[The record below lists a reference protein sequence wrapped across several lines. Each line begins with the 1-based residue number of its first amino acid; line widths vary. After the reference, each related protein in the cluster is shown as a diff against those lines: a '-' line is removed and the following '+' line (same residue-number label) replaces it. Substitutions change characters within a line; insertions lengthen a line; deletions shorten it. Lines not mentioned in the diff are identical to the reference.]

1 MFRLNN
7 SNVRAALMLGAATAS
22 ALSLVGAARAD
33 NVETVV
39 VTGSRIPQVGLTA
52 TSPVT
57 SLGQKEIKL
66 EGATS
71 IGNLLSTLPSVVN
84 DGDGQTVNNGSVG
97 VSTIDLRNLG
107 TKRTLVLVDG
117 KRLVAA
123 DASLNVDTNQIPAT
137 MIDRIEVLTGGA
149 SAVYGSDAVAGVVN
163 IILKKDF
170 QGIEADSQA
179 SLTDHGDG
187 LIHDSSMILGVSSDN
202 GKGNV
207 TIYGEFMHRAPVSE
221 ADRDFSAHALAATN
235 YTGCFG
241 APATHFG
248 GFCFSGSGS
257 ITEGRVKTGALGGTD
272 PLTGLPISGPT
283 SECTATVSHVLVHVG
298 CTTMFTPNHGFL
310 VYDGRTF
317 NFAPFQQ
324 LQTQGQRYSFGGTG
338 HYQVDEQVDFY
349 TRLTFSDNQVRT
361 QIGPSPMTALFNINC
376 GNPEMSDAVRQVIFG
391 TTPVGTIAAQCAT
404 DQQAG
409 HTGSVFD
416 QRLVSLARRLSE
428 VGPRIGVNEHS
439 AFQMVG
445 GVKGD
450 LGEGWSYD
458 FSGQYGH
465 TFVSQV
471 LLNDALKGNFQNGL
485 LVDPNTGK
493 CTQDVANCTPLNFF
507 TAGGLTPANVNY
519 IRSNLIVD
527 TTVNQ
532 WDMQLNLVGN
542 LDEFGIRSP
551 WAKDP
556 IGVGVGAEYRQEDAA
571 VRPDHNLQI
580 GNLVGNNQIVA
591 TSGGFRVGEGYGEM
605 RIPIIQDME
614 FARDLTFEGS
624 GRFSS
629 YDRAGSTWTWKAG
642 LEWQVIDDLK
652 FRVAQERSVRAPNVS
667 ELFTPAGGTSAN
679 PGRDPCSALSSV
691 ATTAALCIATGVPA
705 ASVFTHQLDC
715 PTNQC
720 QGAIGGNPFLKPEV
734 SDSRTLGVVLTP
746 TFIPGLTATVDWYD
760 IKIAGYVTAIPIQ
773 TILANCYSTASNPTQ
788 SATNPFCT
796 FVHRDALGTITTT
809 NTGFVVQAEGNIAEN
824 KTDGLDIEVNY
835 DTELGDW
842 GMPGWGSLST
852 NWIANWASFN
862 ELSVVGF
869 SCVGLWGPQ
878 CGEPEPRFKSN
889 LRVTWSD
896 ADDEFAVSVK
906 WRHLSDVQFE
916 QNDPAHGVI
925 FSNTPTLQ
933 IPEFDYIDLSGT
945 WNVTDQLQLRAG
957 VRNLFGK
964 NPPVTDNNSAPASS
978 INGNTFPGTYD
989 ALGRVVFIGAT
1000 AKL

>member
-1 MFRLNN
+1 
-7 SNVRAALMLGAATAS
+7 MLGAATAS
-22 ALSLVGAARAD
+22 ALTLAGAAKAD
-33 NVETVV
+33 TVETVV

-57 SLGQKEIKL
+57 SLGAKDIKL
-66 EGATS
+66 DGANS

-84 DGDGQTVNNGSVG
+84 DGDGQSVNNGSVG

-187 LIHDSSMILGVSSDN
+187 LTHDSSLILGVSSDN

-207 TIYGEFMHRAPVSE
+207 TIYGEFMHRDPISE
-221 ADRDFSAHALAATN
+221 ANRDFSANALAATN
-235 YTGCFG
+235 YTGCHG
-241 APATHFG
+241 LPATHFG
-248 GFCFSGSGS
+248 GFCFGGGSGT
-257 ITEGRVKTGALGGTD
+257 IFEGRVKTVSLGG
-272 PLTGLPISGPT
+272 PT
-283 SECTATVSHVLVHVG
+283 AGT
-298 CTTMFTPNHGFL
+298 TTMFTPGGGIAA
-310 VYDGRTF
+310 YDGRTF

-324 LQTQGQRYSFGGTG
+324 LQTQGQRYSFGATG

-376 GNPEMSDAVRQVIFG
+376 GNPEMSDAVRQAIFG
-391 TTPVGTIAAQCAT
+391 TTPGGTIAAQCAT
-404 DQQAG
+404 DIEAG
-409 HTGSVFD
+409 HTGSIFD
-416 QRLVSLARRLSE
+416 QRLVSLARRLVE

-439 AFQMVG
+439 AFQLVG
-445 GVKGD
+445 GIKGD

-471 LLNDALKGNFQNGL
+471 LLNDALKANFQNGL
-485 LVDPNTGK
+485 LVDPNTGL
-493 CTQDVANCTPLNFF
+493 CTQDPANCSPMNFF
-507 TAGGLTPANVNY
+507 TGDAGLTAANVNY
-519 IRSNLIVD
+519 IRSNLVVN
-527 TTVNQ
+527 TYVNQ
-532 WDMQLNLVGN
+532 WDMQLNVVGN

-556 IGVGVGAEYRQEDAA
+556 IGVGIGGEYRQEDAA

-591 TSGGFRVGEGYGEM
+591 TSGGFRVGEAYGEM

-642 LEWQVIDDLK
+642 LEWQVIDDVK

-667 ELFTPAGGTSAN
+667 ELFTPPGGTSAN
-679 PGRDPCSALSSV
+679 AGRDPCADNSTV
-691 ATTAALCIATGVPA
+691 VTTAALCIATGVPA
-705 ASVFTHQLDC
+705 GSVFSKSLEC

-720 QGAIGGNPFLKPEV
+720 QGAVGGNPFLKPEV

-760 IKIAGYVTAIPIQ
+760 IKIAKYIVAIPMP
-773 TILANCYSTASNPTQ
+773 TILSNCYSTTLNPTQ

-796 FVHRDALGTITTT
+796 FIHRDALGTIATT

-824 KTDGLDIEVNY
+824 KTDGLDFEVNY
-835 DTELGDW
+835 DTDLGDW
-842 GMPGWGSLST
+842 GMPGWGSLT
-852 NWIANWASFN
+852 ANWIANWASFN

-869 SCVGLWGPQ
+869 SCVGLWGSN

-889 LRVTWSD
+889 LRLTW
-896 ADDEFAVSVK
+896 ADPDNEFSVSLK
-906 WRHLSDVQFE
+906 WRHLSGVEFE
-916 QNDPAHGVI
+916 LNHHLPDSHGN
-925 FSNTPTLQ
+925 FFTNSPTLD
-933 IPEFDYIDLSGT
+933 IPDFDYIDLSAT
-945 WNVTDQLQLRAG
+945 WAVSDQLELRGG
-957 VRNLFGK
+957 VRNLFGR
-964 NPPVTDNNSAPASS
+964 NPPVTDNNTAPASS

>member
-1 MFRLNN
+1 
-7 SNVRAALMLGAATAS
+7 MLGAATAS
-22 ALSLVGAARAD
+22 ALGLAGAAKAD
-33 NVETVV
+33 TVETVV
-39 VTGSRIPQVGLTA
+39 VTGSRIPQIGLTA

-57 SLGQKEIKL
+57 ALGQKDIKL
-66 EGATS
+66 DGANS

-84 DGDGQTVNNGSVG
+84 DGDGQSVNNGSVG
-97 VSTIDLRNLG
+97 VATIDLRNLG

-187 LIHDSSMILGVSSDN
+187 LIHDSSLILGVSSDN

-207 TIYGEFMHRAPVSE
+207 TIYGEFMHRDAISE
-221 ADRDFSAHALAATN
+221 ADRDFSAHALGATN
-235 YTGCFG
+235 YTGC
-241 APATHFG
+241 ASPATHFG
-248 GFCFSGSGS
+248 GFCFSGSG
-257 ITEGRVKTGALGGTD
+257 TGVEGRVKSASLA
-272 PLTGLPISGPT
+272 GPT
-283 SECTATVSHVLVHVG
+283 AG
-298 CTTMFTPNHGFL
+298 TTTFFTPGGGIAAF
-310 VYDGRTF
+310 DGRSF

-324 LQTQGQRYSFGGTG
+324 LQTQGQRYSFGATG

-376 GNPEMSDAVRQVIFG
+376 GNPQMSDAVRQAIFG
-391 TTPVGTIAAQCAT
+391 TTPGGTIAAQCAT
-404 DQQAG
+404 EDPSLV
-409 HTGSVFD
+409 TGGDPVFD
-416 QRLVSLARRLSE
+416 TRLVSLARRLSE

-439 AFQMVG
+439 AFQLVG
-445 GVKGD
+445 GIKGD

-458 FSGQYGH
+458 LSGQYGH
-465 TFVSQV
+465 TFVSQF

-485 LVDPNTGK
+485 IVDPNTGL
-493 CTQDVANCTPLNFF
+493 CTQDSANCSPMNFF
-507 TAGGLTPANVNY
+507 TPLGLTAANVNY

-527 TTVNQ
+527 TYVNQ
-532 WDMQLNLVGN
+532 WDMQVNLVGN

-556 IGVGVGAEYRQEDAA
+556 IGVGIGAEYRQEDAA

-605 RIPIIQDME
+605 RVPIIQDME

-642 LEWQVIDDLK
+642 LEWQVIDDIK
-652 FRVAQERSVRAPNVS
+652 FRVAAERSVRAPNVS

-679 PGRDPCSALSSV
+679 PGRDPCSALS
-691 ATTAALCIATGVPA
+691 ATTTTAALCIATGVPA

-720 QGAIGGNPFLKPEV
+720 QGAIGGNPFLKPED
-734 SDSRTLGVVLTP
+734 SDSRTLGIVFTP

-760 IKIAGYVTAIPIQ
+760 IKIAGFVTAIPIQ
-773 TILANCYSTASNPTQ
+773 TILNSCYSTALNPTQ
-788 SATNPFCT
+788 SATNPFCS
-796 FVHRDALGTITTT
+796 FIHRDALGTITTT
-809 NTGFVVQAEGNIAEN
+809 NTGFVVQAEGNIAKN
-824 KTDGLDIEVNY
+824 KTDGLDFEVNY
-835 DTELGDW
+835 DTDLSDW
-842 GMPGWGSLST
+842 GMAGWGSLTT

-862 ELSVVGF
+862 ELSVIGY
-869 SCVGLWGPQ
+869 SCVGLWGTQ

-889 LRVTWSD
+889 LRLTWADSD
-896 ADDEFAVSVK
+896 NEFSVSVK
-906 WRHLSDVQFE
+906 WRHLSGVEFELNQFGF
-916 QNDPAHGVI
+916 N
-925 FSNTPTLQ
+925 NTPVLE
-933 IPEFDYIDLSGT
+933 IPDFDYFDLSGT
-945 WNVTDQLQLRAG
+945 WAVSDGLELRGG
-957 VRNLFGK
+957 VRNVFDRD
-964 NPPVTDNNSAPASS
+964 PPVTDNNSAPASS

-989 ALGRVVFIGAT
+989 ALGRVIFIGAT
-1000 AKL
+1000 ARL